1 MKLERIQIK
10 NIDEI
15 RYLSTDNTWR
25 YRTIMRVMYKQY
37 DKMKYW
43 LFKEDIFVE
52 LKRYE
57 EFNEYT
63 LDQLKLD
70 LDQLTTWKNIIAI
83 ADTTKVKTVEE
94 FKNRAF
100 RYQLSVYSIEIERML
115 IGIEHMRI
123 ENTSTLEH
131 ALVERFYNLLLQY
144 DVMSAYE
151 DKKVYE
157 WWKALNNAFK
167 ELNQSYRDYI
177 GKFYSPKTE
186 ELMKTTAFLIFK
198 EAFISYLRDFIKAIQ
213 VSTRAIKEVFEQLS
227 DEQIEMVLQKVLK
240 YEKSIVNMELEID
253 DEEYLEINRG
263 RLTSMEEWFVAK
275 NGKECLV
282 ERLIESTNEIIRK
295 ITRFAAQIADKRNSN
310 LNRKDEYRRIA
321 ELFYK
326 CEEIEEAHKL
336 AAMVF
341 GSSGTMHIKCNEE
354 RETDSM
360 NSSIYEESPTEIIT
374 KPRVRTYR
382 EKIVK
387 NPIVDKSHLKAQKK
401 EEVLKCRQE
410 EERRVEKFILKGE
423 IDFSHLPTLE
433 THDRQLLLR
442 WLTKGRSGKGGWSKT
457 EGGKLFKI
465 DPGNEPSITIHSED
479 GDFTMPHYI
488 IRFKEEE

>member
-1 MKLERIQIK
+1 MKLDKMQMK
-10 NIDEI
+10 TIDET

-43 LFKEDIFVE
+43 LFKEDIFTE

-57 EFNEYT
+57 EFSDYT
-63 LDQLKLD
+63 LEQLKLD
-70 LDQLTTWKNIIAI
+70 LDQLTIWKNIIAI

-115 IGIEHMRI
+115 IGIEQMRI

-131 ALVERFYNLLLQY
+131 ALVEQFYHLLLQY
-144 DVMSAYE
+144 ENMEAYE

-157 WWKALNNAFK
+157 WWRALNNAFK

-186 ELMKTTAFLIFK
+186 ELMKATAFLVFK
-198 EAFISYLRDFIKAIQ
+198 EAFIGYLRDFIKAIQ
-213 VSTRAIKEVFEQLS
+213 VSTRAIKEVFEQLT
-227 DEQIEMVLQKVLK
+227 DTQIETILQKILA

-263 RLTSMEEWFVAK
+263 RLMSMEEWFVTK

-310 LNRKDEYRRIA
+310 VNRKEEYKRIA
-321 ELFYK
+321 ELFNK
-326 CEEIEEAHKL
+326 CEKIEEAHQL
-336 AAMVF
+336 AALVF
-341 GSSGTMHIKCNEE
+341 GSPGTMHIKCNEE
-354 RETDSM
+354 RGTDSM
-360 NSSIYEESPTEIIT
+360 NSSIYEECPTEIVT
-374 KPRVRTYR
+374 RPRVRTYR
-382 EKIVK
+382 EKAVK
-387 NPIVDKSHLKAQKK
+387 NPIIDKSYLKEQKK
-401 EEVLKCRQE
+401 EEILKRRKE
-410 EERRVEKFILKGE
+410 EERRVEKFILKAE
-423 IDFSHLPTLE
+423 IDFGQLPMLE

-442 WLTKGRSGKGGWSKT
+442 WLSKGRSGKGSWSKT
-457 EGGKLFKI
+457 EGGKLFKVET
-465 DPGNEPSITIHSED
+465 GSQSSIMIHSQD

>member
-1 MKLERIQIK
+1 MKLDRMQMK
-10 NIDEI
+10 SIDETK
-15 RYLSTDNTWR
+15 YLSTDNTWR
-25 YRTIMRVMYKQY
+25 YRSIMRVMYKQY

-43 LFKEDIFVE
+43 LFKEDIFTE

-57 EFNEYT
+57 EFSEYT

-70 LDQLTTWKNIIAI
+70 LDQLTIWKNIIAI

-131 ALVERFYNLLLQY
+131 ALVERFYDLLLQY
-144 DVMSAYE
+144 EEMNAYE

-157 WWKALNNAFK
+157 WWRMLNNAFK

-186 ELMKTTAFLIFK
+186 ELMKATAFLVFK
-198 EAFISYLRDFIKAIQ
+198 EAFIGYLRDFIKGIQ

-227 DEQIEMVLQKVLK
+227 DAQIETILQKVLA
-240 YEKSIVNMELEID
+240 YEKSIVNMELDID

-263 RLTSMEEWFVAK
+263 RLMSMEEWFVAK

-310 LNRKDEYRRIA
+310 VNRKDEYMKIA
-321 ELFYK
+321 ELFEK
-326 CEEIEEAHKL
+326 CEEIDEAHRL
-336 AAMVF
+336 AAVVF
-341 GSSGTMHIKCNEE
+341 GSPGTMHIKCNEE

-360 NSSIYEESPTEIIT
+360 NSSIYEEAPTEVVT

-382 EKIVK
+382 EKAVK
-387 NPIVDKSHLKAQKK
+387 NPIVDKSELKAQKK
-401 EEVLKCRQE
+401 EEVLKRRRE
-410 EERRVEKFILKGE
+410 EEQRVERFILKGE
-423 IDFSHLPTLE
+423 IDFGQLPLLE

-457 EGGKLFKI
+457 EGGKLFKVEI
-465 DPGNEPSITIHSED
+465 GRQPSITLHSKD

-488 IRFKEEE
+488 IYFKEEE

>member
-1 MKLERIQIK
+1 MKLDRMQIK
-10 NIDEI
+10 NIDET

-43 LFKEDIFVE
+43 LFREDIFTE

-57 EFNEYT
+57 EFSEYT
-63 LDQLKLD
+63 LEQLKLD
-70 LDQLTTWKNIIAI
+70 LDQLTTWKNIIAM

-144 DVMSAYE
+144 DVMSGYE

-186 ELMKTTAFLIFK
+186 ELMKATAFLVFK
-198 EAFISYLRDFIKAIQ
+198 EAFINYLRDFIKAIQ

-227 DEQIEMVLQKVLK
+227 DGQIELLLQKVLS

-253 DEEYLEINRG
+253 DEEYLEVNRG
-263 RLTSMEEWFVAK
+263 RLVSMEEWFVTK

-282 ERLIESTNEIIRK
+282 ERLIDSTNEIIRK
-295 ITRFAAQIADKRNSN
+295 ITRFAAQIADKRNN
-310 LNRKDEYRRIA
+310 NVNRKDEYMRIA
-321 ELFYK
+321 ELFDK

-336 AAMVF
+336 AALVF

-354 RETDSM
+354 RETDSI
-360 NSSIYEESPTEIIT
+360 NSSIYDESPTEVIT

-382 EKIVK
+382 EKIIK
-387 NPIVDKSHLKAQKK
+387 NPIVDKSYLKAQKK
-401 EEVLKCRQE
+401 EEILKRRKE

-423 IDFSHLPTLE
+423 IDFGQLSILE

-457 EGGKLFKI
+457 EGGKLFKVET
-465 DPGNEPSITIHSED
+465 GNESSITIHSED
-479 GDFTMPHYI
+479 GNFTMPHYI